1 MQQNIPTELGVERI
15 GKLLGQYAVPA
26 IVAMIAS
33 SLYNMVDSIYIGQ
46 GVGPLA
52 ITGLAVTFPFM
63 NIAAAFGTI
72 VGVGAITLISVR
84 LGQKDYATAR
94 KVLGNVV
101 LLNTIIGAS
110 FTVFSLIFLDPIL
123 YFFGASADT
132 IPYARDYMVIILL
145 GNVFSHTYFGLNGV
159 LRATG
164 HPKKAMMLTIFTVV
178 LNSILDPVFI
188 FVLDMGIQGAAIATV
203 ISQMAALAWVVK
215 LLCNKEELLHFHR
228 GIFKLDRRIAR
239 DMMAIGMSPF
249 LMNVASCAIVIIIN
263 NGLKTYGGDL
273 AIGAYGIVNRLTLM
287 FVFIVMGLNQGMQ
300 PIAGYNYG
308 AQLYP
313 RLQEVLRLT
322 VIIATIITTTAF
334 IIGEF
339 IPEIVVRAFTTDNEL
354 VRLSVY
360 GCRVSFVIF
369 PLIGAQIVIAN
380 FFQSIGMAGKAI
392 FLSLIRQ
399 VIVLIPCLLILP
411 KFFGVSGVWYSLPIS
426 DMVACVVSTVM
437 IIIQLRKFKAEQ
449 S

>member
-1 MQQNIPTELGVERI
+1 
-15 GKLLGQYAVPA
+15 
-26 IVAMIAS
+26 
-33 SLYNMVDSIYIGQ
+33 
-46 GVGPLA
+46 
-52 ITGLAVTFPFM
+52 
-63 NIAAAFGTI
+63 
-72 VGVGAITLISVR
+72 
-84 LGQKDYATAR
+84 
-94 KVLGNVV
+94 VV
-101 LLNTIIGAS
+101 LLNTIIGAT

-215 LLCNKEELLHFHR
+215 LLSNKEELLHFHR

-426 DMVACVVSTVM
+426 DMAACVVSTVM
-437 IIIQLRKFKAEQ
+437 IFNQLRKFKAEQ